1 MAVKSETRVDNDVM
15 RQVGAIVLGGGR
27 GTRLHPLTK
36 LRAKPA
42 VPLCGRYRLVDIP
55 LSNCIN
61 SGCTR
66 IVVLTQFNS
75 HSLNRHIM
83 NAYRF
88 DEFTRGGVTIL
99 AAEQTNDTGD
109 WFQGT
114 ADAVRK
120 HLLHIRDIDTEN
132 YLVLSGDQ
140 LYRMDYRKLV
150 ATHLNK
156 GADIT
161 VSALPVSRN
170 AATGFGIMKVNK
182 EARIREFV
190 EKPREKEVLDGL
202 VTPETVFQDFGL
214 EAEGK
219 PYLASMGVYVFKAK
233 VLEEVLTYHPEWIDF
248 GKQIIPN
255 ALKSHKVYAHM
266 FYGFWEDIGTVRSYY
281 DVSIAMTRDNPPFEF
296 HDPLRPIYT
305 HTRALPG
312 AKVQEAQVNNS
323 LICSGSKVDKAVI
336 KDSIIGIRCIVHT
349 GAIIERSVVLGA
361 DYYEHEQMREQH
373 SCPLGI
379 GKNAR
384 IRQAI
389 IDHNV
394 RIGKN
399 VVIRGHDRL
408 KDSDGDGYSIRD
420 GIVVVHKNAVI
431 PDGAVIGY
439 KR

>member
-1 MAVKSETRVDNDVM
+1 MAAKSAMQADYDAM

-27 GTRLHPLTK
+27 GTRLYPLTAV
-36 LRAKPA
+36 RAKPA

-83 NAYRF
+83 SAYHF
-88 DEFTRGGVTIL
+88 NEFTPGGVTIL
-99 AAEQTNDTGD
+99 AAEQTNETGD

-120 HLLHIRDIDTEN
+120 HLLHIRDIDTAH

-140 LYRMDYRKLV
+140 LYRMDYRQLM
-150 ATHLNK
+150 ATHVNK

-161 VSALPVSRN
+161 VSALPVSRRD
-170 AATGFGIMKVNK
+170 ATGFGVMKVNK
-182 EARIREFV
+182 ETRIREFV
-190 EKPREKEVLDGL
+190 EKPRDEAVLDDL
-202 VTPETVFQDFGL
+202 ITPEKVFQDFGL

-219 PYLASMGVYVFKAK
+219 PYLASMGVYAFKAE
-233 VLEEVLTYHPEWIDF
+233 VLEEVLTNHPEWVDF

-255 ALKSHKVYAHM
+255 TLKSHQVYAHM
-266 FYGFWEDIGTVRSYY
+266 FYGFWEDIGTVRSYF
-281 DVSIAMTRDNPPFEF
+281 DMSIAMTRDNPPFEF
-296 HDPLRPIYT
+296 HDPRRPIYT

-312 AKVQEAQVNNS
+312 AKMQDARVTNAI
-323 LICSGSKVDKAVI
+323 ICSGSRIDRAVI
-336 KDSIIGIRCIVHT
+336 KDSIIGIRSIIHA
-349 GAIIERSVVLGA
+349 GAAIERSVVLGA
-361 DYYEHEQMREQH
+361 DYFENEQMRQRH
-373 SCPLGI
+373 SRPIGI

-389 IDHNV
+389 IDHNA

-399 VVIRGHDRL
+399 TVIQGHDRL
-408 KDSDGDGYSIRD
+408 KDSDGEGYSIRD
-420 GIVVVHKNAVI
+420 GIVVIHKNAVI
-431 PDGAVIGY
+431 PDGAVIGSP
-439 KR
+439 K